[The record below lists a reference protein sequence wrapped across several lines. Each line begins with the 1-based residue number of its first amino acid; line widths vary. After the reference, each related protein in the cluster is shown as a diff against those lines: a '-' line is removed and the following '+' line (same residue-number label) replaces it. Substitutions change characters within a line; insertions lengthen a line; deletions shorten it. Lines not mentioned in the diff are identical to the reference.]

1 MPFFHPAAISYDNV
15 DHLAITSIVCSMAIL
30 DMPWGTLQVGKNAV
44 VVEADAIKTRDIVF
58 KQLAKQFQ
66 SDASL
71 SQFVHEYSTKAAESM
86 LVAAL
91 NQQKDIVF
99 DGTMTWLPFVEQTI
113 GMARDYRNNYRR
125 SVGYSED
132 ENGHVTER

>member
-1 MPFFHPAAISYDNV
+1 M
-15 DHLAITSIVCSMAIL
+15 
-30 DMPWGTLQVGKNAV
+30 GKNAV

-58 KQLAKQFQ
+58 KQLAKQFE

-99 DGTMTWLPFVEQTI
+99 DGTMTWSPFVEQTI

-125 SVGYSED
+125 SVGYVEQED
-132 ENGHVTER
+132 GHVIERC